1 MRPKIILTFLAAAM
15 VLSSHAL
22 PQTEKK
28 CEQVFHLFDKT
39 VGEYSLMFYRV
50 DWEGGGRCGRSTFY
64 TLFLLPDRVHSFQST
79 SLYGNWVNRLYENM
93 SIESYEILDDSNG
106 VYYLNDTACFS
117 APELDTVYDSL
128 YRNLPKL
135 NAETY
140 AWEYPDKTSDITFR
154 GFSPELIWRHPG
166 GLYIGYEIKEAR
178 YYRES
183 NYLILLTEQSRL
195 DNNGRTMNGMLI
207 YKADGW
213 QWLSKPPEEFRSEPC
228 E

>member
-1 MRPKIILTFLAAAM
+1 MRLKIILTTLAMVM
-15 VLSSHAL
+15 VLSLPAH
-22 PQTEKK
+22 PQTDKK

-39 VGEYSLMFYRV
+39 IGEYSLMFYRV
-50 DWEGGGRCGRSTFY
+50 DWEGGGRCGRKTFF

-79 SLYGNWVNRLYENM
+79 SLYGNWVEKLYNNM
-93 SIESYEILDDSNG
+93 SIEQFEILDDSNG

-117 APELDTVYDSL
+117 APELDMSYDSL
-128 YRNLPKL
+128 YRNLPIM

-140 AWEYPDKTSDITFR
+140 AWEYPHKTSDIAFR

-166 GLYIGYEIKEAR
+166 GLYLGYQIKEAR

-183 NYLILLTEQSRL
+183 NYLLVLTEQPRL
-195 DNNGRTMNGMLI
+195 DCNGKTMNGMLI
-207 YKADGW
+207 YKVDGW
-213 QWLSKPPEEFRSEPC
+213 EWLSKPPKEFISEPC